1 MRHKNGNLEVKWKN
15 YWTKMILTKEMI
27 NETKKT
33 PSKKFHKRNSKNVS
47 QKWFAEMICSN
58 DSQKWLK

>member
-1 MRHKNGNLEVKWKN
+1 MKKWLNKNEFHKRNDKWD
-15 YWTKMILTKEMI
+15 
-27 NETKKT
+27 KKT

-58 DSQKWLK
+58 DSQKLLKL